1 MGRAGAVVP
10 APEAPDWDHP
20 SPNRHSGLAHR
31 GAHGAAVRFRS
42 ARRWGRASQQAV
54 AVLAAAVLFTTVG
67 TALLSRSAKE
77 TDSRNADLVTLR
89 LSSDLQRLVSAHSA
103 LIAGLRSLYRL
114 NQELSPEQFRDFVAG
129 SGLLDA
135 YPGAQALEFA
145 RRSPARPDARTPPPD
160 GLQPLMNVVGT
171 GDPDVPARPG
181 PAAGDAWVVEYVE
194 PVSGNEAALG
204 LDLVAETAR
213 REAIEE
219 ACRLNRPAA
228 TSPIRLVQDRSSATG
243 FVVVAPV
250 YQSDPAPMTPEA
262 RYEQCTGVMVVV
274 YRASEV
280 LSMVTAE
287 EAAEFEVYDVGPL
300 AAVAGSEPPRL
311 DSLLFDTDGK
321 SAAGG
326 RPVNGTHPR
335 GEIDFH
341 GGGRSSSPTSAQAGA
356 AWLRQSGRLRPS
368 VCLSRRWSPVSLC
381 SSRRRGVA
389 PLARGRLVAAG
400 DSDRRSWERDLH
412 DGAQQRLL
420 AASLALRR
428 AHAACAR
435 R

>member
-160 GLQPLMNVVGT
+160 GCN
-171 GDPDVPARPG
+171 
-181 PAAGDAWVVEYVE
+181 
-194 PVSGNEAALG
+194 
-204 LDLVAETAR
+204 
-213 REAIEE
+213 
-219 ACRLNRPAA
+219 
-228 TSPIRLVQDRSSATG
+228 
-243 FVVVAPV
+243 
-250 YQSDPAPMTPEA
+250 
-262 RYEQCTGVMVVV
+262 
-274 YRASEV
+274 
-280 LSMVTAE
+280 
-287 EAAEFEVYDVGPL
+287 
-300 AAVAGSEPPRL
+300 
-311 DSLLFDTDGK
+311 
-321 SAAGG
+321 
-326 RPVNGTHPR
+326 H
-335 GEIDFH
+335 
-341 GGGRSSSPTSAQAGA
+341 
-356 AWLRQSGRLRPS
+356 
-368 VCLSRRWSPVSLC
+368 
-381 SSRRRGVA
+381 
-389 PLARGRLVAAG
+389 
-400 DSDRRSWERDLH
+400 
-412 DGAQQRLL
+412 
-420 AASLALRR
+420 
-428 AHAACAR
+428 
-435 R
+435 

>member
-1 MGRAGAVVP
+1 
-10 APEAPDWDHP
+10 
-20 SPNRHSGLAHR
+20 
-31 GAHGAAVRFRS
+31 
-42 ARRWGRASQQAV
+42 
-54 AVLAAAVLFTTVG
+54 
-67 TALLSRSAKE
+67 
-77 TDSRNADLVTLR
+77 
-89 LSSDLQRLVSAHSA
+89 
-103 LIAGLRSLYRL
+103 
-114 NQELSPEQFRDFVAG
+114 
-129 SGLLDA
+129 
-135 YPGAQALEFA
+135 
-145 RRSPARPDARTPPPD
+145 
-160 GLQPLMNVVGT
+160 MNVVGT
-171 GDPDVPARPG
+171 GDPDVPARPD

-335 GEIDFH
+335 EEIDFH
-341 GGGRSSSPTSAQAGA
+341 GRRWEILVTDVGSGRGGVASSVWAAAAFGVPFSALVSGLALQLAASRRRAPRPRATCRRGRFWIGGAWSAISTTVPSSGCWRPRSHCGVRTPRVRGADERDPPLASHQGRGVDRRPARAGHGGRS
-356 AWLRQSGRLRPS
+356 
-368 VCLSRRWSPVSLC
+368 
-381 SSRRRGVA
+381 RRR
-389 PLARGRLVAAG
+389 
-400 DSDRRSWERDLH
+400 DW
-412 DGAQQRLL
+412 DGPDG
-420 AASLALRR
+420 
-428 AHAACAR
+428 
-435 R
+435 